1 MRIIEAHP
9 YMDGTQPFHPSGA
22 YSMNSTSSPDKM
34 ASFAALLRTALGDN
48 LVPTANSFVEMM
60 AEDGVME
67 FPYVTANE
75 PLRLHGREAVRRHL
89 ASLEGLIDIDSFHD
103 LIVHPSQT
111 PGVFILQMR
120 CVGRAVATG
129 LPYNQRY
136 ISVVTV
142 AGGYIVN
149 YLDYWNPLVLTEALG
164 GVASAGKPEGL
175 PS

>member
-1 MRIIEAHP
+1 
-9 YMDGTQPFHPSGA
+9 
-22 YSMNSTSSPDKM
+22 MNSTASPDQM
-34 ASFAALLRTALGDN
+34 VSFAALLRTALGDN

-67 FPYVTANE
+67 FPYITANE
-75 PLRLHGREAVRRHL
+75 PMRLHGREAVRQHL
-89 ASLEGLIDIDSFHD
+89 ASLGGLIDIESFHD

-120 CVGRAVATG
+120 CIGTAVATG
-129 LPYNQRY
+129 LAYNQRY
-136 ISVVTV
+136 ISVITV

-149 YLDYWNPLVLTEALG
+149 YLDYWNPLVLAQALG
-164 GVASAGKPEGL
+164 QIAPASDSEGV